1 MMRFVAEAWVAVRA
15 SWRIFTFRP
24 DWKSGFD
31 ISMAGFWRSFGAIL
45 FAVPMIAMIHVSG
58 EAIGRDLSWR
68 DEFLIQGVSWVLFP
82 VAAALA
88 AQVTGARAGFVRWI
102 IVHNWAVLWLYAYLF
117 VLWTLFTAGI
127 LPVELMSIGIF
138 IYPYLR
144 VLAHWRIAY
153 VSLGLPT
160 ITSAL
165 AAAVPILATEIAVR
179 IYFTSVIAPQASGG

>member
-117 VLWTLFTAGI
+117 VLWTLFTVGI

-138 IYPYLR
+138 VYPYLR

-179 IYFTSVIAPQASGG
+179 IYFTSVVAPQASGG